1 MVRNQ
6 EILILGAVEA
16 IKTLAPA
23 ERDRKQLLKK
33 TFPYLT
39 SEDID
44 HWSTFYKL

>member
-1 MVRNQ
+1 MQRNQ

-23 ERDRKQLLKK
+23 EQDRKQLLKK

-39 SEDID
+39 LDDID
-44 HWSTFYKL
+44 HWGKFYNL